1 MGKTAKDIRRMAR
14 DVIGPIPP
22 ARCFEERRAT
32 KYKNYMFEYDEED
45 MWNVDGDSEED
56 DEEGENE
63 NV

>member
-45 MWNVDGDSEED
+45 MWNVDGDSEDNEG
-56 DEEGENE
+56 GENGD
-63 NV
+63 V

>member
-32 KYKNYMFEYDEED
+32 KYKNYMFEYDEEEF
-45 MWNVDGDSEED
+45 GED
-56 DEEGENE
+56 EDAKPYDKH
-63 NV
+63 